1 MESDMMRDSLF
12 TTSFNCQLAGKRNM
26 RKRNYLTAAAALFI
40 FVGSFWFF
48 TKLLMPKYMD
58 EVIDGALIAE
68 YYEEKAGH
76 DVIFIGDCEV
86 YENISPITL
95 WEDFGI
101 TSYIR
106 GSAQQ
111 LIWQSYY
118 LLEETLR
125 IEKPKAV
132 VFNVLSMQYNEPQ
145 KEAYNRMTLDG
156 MRWSTSKWNSVCAS
170 MLPEESMAE
179 YIFPLLRYHSR
190 FDKLEKEDFIYLFQK
205 DKISHNGYYMR
216 TSVKP
221 ASGEPTKRKLS
232 DYRFGDTAY
241 EYLDRIT
248 ELCKKNN
255 ISLILMKA
263 PSIYPVWYDEWEEQI
278 EAYAA
283 EHGLV
288 YLNFLKLSEETGI
301 DLQTDTYDAGLHL
314 NVYGA
319 EKLARYLGGVLSG
332 LPGMEDHR
340 EDEKISRIWKEKTD
354 FYYQKKAEMEAEGR

>member
-1 MESDMMRDSLF
+1 MIRSIRKKR
-12 TTSFNCQLAGKRNM
+12 TVILAGCAI
-26 RKRNYLTAAAALFI
+26 LV

-68 YYEEKAGH
+68 YYQEETEH

-95 WEDFGI
+95 WEEYGI

-118 LLEETLR
+118 LLEEMLA
-125 IEKPKAV
+125 IEKPKVV

-156 MRWSTSKWNSVCAS
+156 MKWSLSKWNSIQAS
-170 MLPEESMAE
+170 MLPEESMVE
-179 YIFPLLRYHSR
+179 YLFPLLRFHSR
-190 FDKLEKEDFIYLFQK
+190 FSELNMEDIQYLFHK

-216 TSVKP
+216 TGVKP
-221 ASGEPTKRKLS
+221 VTTEPTKRRLP
-232 DYRFGDTAY
+232 DYRFGEKAY

-248 ELCKKNN
+248 TLCEENGVT
-255 ISLILMKA
+255 LILMKA
-263 PSIYPVWYDEWEEQI
+263 PSIYPVWHEEWDQQIVDYAEE
-278 EAYAA
+278 
-283 EHGLV
+283 HHLL
-288 YLNFLKLSEETGI
+288 YLNFLELFEETGI
-301 DLQTDTYDAGLHL
+301 DLTTDTYDAGLHL
-314 NVYGA
+314 NVFGA
-319 EKLARYLGGVLSG
+319 EKLASYLA
-332 LPGMEDHR
+332 P
-340 EDEKISRIWKEKTD
+340 IP
-354 FYYQKKAEMEAEGR
+354 

>member
-1 MESDMMRDSLF
+1 MIRSIRKKR
-12 TTSFNCQLAGKRNM
+12 TVILAGCAI
-26 RKRNYLTAAAALFI
+26 LV

-68 YYEEKAGH
+68 YYQEETEH

-95 WEDFGI
+95 WEEYGM

-118 LLEETLR
+118 LLEEMLA
-125 IEKPKAV
+125 IEKPKVV

-156 MRWSTSKWNSVCAS
+156 MKWSLSKWDSIQAS
-170 MLPEESMAE
+170 MLPEESMVE
-179 YIFPLLRYHSR
+179 YLFPLLRFHSR
-190 FDKLEKEDFIYLFQK
+190 FSELNMEDIQYLFHK

-216 TSVKP
+216 TGVKP
-221 ASGEPTKRKLS
+221 VTTEPTKRRLP
-232 DYRFGDTAY
+232 DYRFGEKAY

-248 ELCKKNN
+248 TLCEENGVT
-255 ISLILMKA
+255 LILMKA
-263 PSIYPVWYDEWEEQI
+263 PSIYPVWHEEWDQQIVDYAEE
-278 EAYAA
+278 
-283 EHGLV
+283 HHLL
-288 YLNFLKLSEETGI
+288 YLNFLELFEETGI
-301 DLQTDTYDAGLHL
+301 DLTTDTYDAGLHL
-314 NVYGA
+314 NVFGA
-319 EKLARYLGGVLSG
+319 EKLASYLGKILSEIPGVA
-332 LPGMEDHR
+332 DHR
-340 EDEKISRIWKEKTD
+340 EEEKLRQIWEEKIE
-354 FYYQKKAEMEAEGR
+354 FYYQKKEEQMAIGK

>member
-1 MESDMMRDSLF
+1 MIRSIRKKR
-12 TTSFNCQLAGKRNM
+12 TVILAGCAI
-26 RKRNYLTAAAALFI
+26 LV

-68 YYEEKAGH
+68 YYQEETEH

-95 WEDFGI
+95 WEEYGM

-118 LLEETLR
+118 LLEETLA
-125 IEKPKAV
+125 IEKPKVV

-156 MRWSTSKWNSVCAS
+156 MKWSLSKWNSIQAS
-170 MLPEESMAE
+170 MLPEESMVE
-179 YIFPLLRYHSR
+179 YLFPLLRFHSR
-190 FDKLEKEDFIYLFQK
+190 FSELNMEDIQYLFHK

-216 TSVKP
+216 TGVKP
-221 ASGEPTKRKLS
+221 VTTEPTKRRLP
-232 DYRFGDTAY
+232 DYRFGEKAY

-248 ELCKKNN
+248 TLCEENGVT
-255 ISLILMKA
+255 LILMKA
-263 PSIYPVWYDEWEEQI
+263 PSIYPVWHEEWDQQIVDYAEE
-278 EAYAA
+278 
-283 EHGLV
+283 HHLL
-288 YLNFLKLSEETGI
+288 YLNFLELFEETGI
-301 DLQTDTYDAGLHL
+301 DLTTDTYDAGLHL
-314 NVYGA
+314 NVFGA
-319 EKLARYLGGVLSG
+319 EKLASYLGKILSEIPGVA
-332 LPGMEDHR
+332 DHR
-340 EDEKISRIWKEKTD
+340 GEEKLRQIWEEKME
-354 FYYQKKAEMEAEGR
+354 FYYQKKEEQMAIGK

>member
-1 MESDMMRDSLF
+1 MIRSIRKKR
-12 TTSFNCQLAGKRNM
+12 TVILAGCAI
-26 RKRNYLTAAAALFI
+26 LV

-68 YYEEKAGH
+68 YYQEETEH

-95 WEDFGI
+95 WEEYGI

-118 LLEETLR
+118 LLEEMLA
-125 IEKPKAV
+125 IEKPKVV

-156 MRWSTSKWNSVCAS
+156 MKWSLSKWDSIQAS
-170 MLPEESMAE
+170 MLPEESMVE
-179 YIFPLLRYHSR
+179 YLFPLLRFHSR
-190 FDKLEKEDFIYLFQK
+190 FSELNMEDIQYLFHK

-216 TSVKP
+216 TGVKP
-221 ASGEPTKRKLS
+221 VTTEPTKRRLP
-232 DYRFGDTAY
+232 DYRFGEKAY

-248 ELCKKNN
+248 TLCEENGVT
-255 ISLILMKA
+255 LILMKA
-263 PSIYPVWYDEWEEQI
+263 PSIYPVWHEEWDQQIVDYAEE
-278 EAYAA
+278 
-283 EHGLV
+283 HHLL
-288 YLNFLKLSEETGI
+288 YLNFLELFEETGI
-301 DLQTDTYDAGLHL
+301 DLTTDTYDAGLHL
-314 NVYGA
+314 NVFGA
-319 EKLARYLGGVLSG
+319 EKLASYLGKILSEIPGVA
-332 LPGMEDHR
+332 DHR
-340 EDEKISRIWKEKTD
+340 GEEKLRQIWEEKIE
-354 FYYQKKAEMEAEGR
+354 FYYQKKEQQMVIGK

>member
-1 MESDMMRDSLF
+1 MIRSIRKKR
-12 TTSFNCQLAGKRNM
+12 TVILAGCAI
-26 RKRNYLTAAAALFI
+26 LV

-68 YYEEKAGH
+68 YYQEETEH

-95 WEDFGI
+95 WEEYGI

-118 LLEETLR
+118 LLEEMLA
-125 IEKPKAV
+125 IEKPKVV

-156 MRWSTSKWNSVCAS
+156 MKWSLSKWDSIQVS
-170 MLPEESMAE
+170 MLPEESMVE
-179 YIFPLLRYHSR
+179 YLFPLLRFHSR
-190 FDKLEKEDFIYLFQK
+190 FSELNMEDIQYLFHK

-216 TSVKP
+216 TGVKP
-221 ASGEPTKRKLS
+221 VTTEPTKRRLP
-232 DYRFGDTAY
+232 DYRFGEKAY

-248 ELCKKNN
+248 TLCEENGVT
-255 ISLILMKA
+255 LILMKA
-263 PSIYPVWYDEWEEQI
+263 PSIYPVWHEEWDQQIVDYAEE
-278 EAYAA
+278 
-283 EHGLV
+283 HHLL
-288 YLNFLKLSEETGI
+288 YLNFLELFEETGI
-301 DLQTDTYDAGLHL
+301 DLTTDTYDAGLHL
-314 NVYGA
+314 NVFGA
-319 EKLARYLGGVLSG
+319 EKLASYLGKILSEIPGVA
-332 LPGMEDHR
+332 DHR
-340 EDEKISRIWKEKTD
+340 EEEKLRQIWEEKME
-354 FYYQKKAEMEAEGR
+354 FYYQKKEEQMAIGK